1 MAEKNDKARWYAL
14 PEYKVA
20 ECSECGSMYPYRKK
34 DECRGRKSIGG
45 DEMKL
50 TIIFKNEFEE
60 HMKKQFGHFTNPQ
73 VYGVKSVHIEGGY
86 LCSTISDTVRWR
98 MDDISRFYCE
108 EG

>member
-1 MAEKNDKARWYAL
+1 MWSKN
-14 PEYKVA
+14 
-20 ECSECGSMYPYRKK
+20 

-50 TIIFKNEFEE
+50 TIIFKEEFEE

-73 VYGVKSVHIEGGY
+73 VYGVKSVHMEDGY
-86 LCSTISDTVRWR
+86 LCSTVWYTKRWNLA
-98 MDDISRFYCE
+98 DISRFCCE